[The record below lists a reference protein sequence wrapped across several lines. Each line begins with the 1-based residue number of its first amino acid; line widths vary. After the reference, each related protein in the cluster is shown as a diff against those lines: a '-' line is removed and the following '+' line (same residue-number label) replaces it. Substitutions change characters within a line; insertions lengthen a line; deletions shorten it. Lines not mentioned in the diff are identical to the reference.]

1 MQITSKLTMAV
12 HMVCAID
19 YFGDSQPVTST
30 FLAKSVG
37 TNPVMIRNIMGDL
50 KRAGIIS
57 SSKGKSGI
65 SLVRPLG
72 KITLLD
78 LWRAVDQS
86 DADPLF
92 RFHENP
98 CPQCPVG
105 GAISTRRWMGTSP
118 MRSGRWRTSLPASHW
133 RTWRQTFAV
142 ARMVTLRLSP
152 EAMRMGL
159 PASHWRTWRQTCA
172 VVRMVTLRLSPEAMW
187 AGKGRG
193 AVPLACC

>member
-1 MQITSKLTMAV
+1 MQITSKLTMAA

-19 YFGDSQPVTST
+19 YFGETQPVTST

-65 SLVRPLG
+65 SLSRPLG

-86 DADPLF
+86 DADSLF

-98 CPQCPVG
+98 CPECPVG
-105 GAISTRRWMGTSP
+105 GNIHAALDGHLADAQRA
-118 MRSGRWRTSLPASHW
+118 LEDQLAD
-133 RTWRQTFAV
+133 
-142 ARMVTLRLSP
+142 VTLQDVESD
-152 EAMRMGL
+152 
-159 PASHWRTWRQTCA
+159 
-172 VVRMVTLRLSPEAMW
+172 VRRRAD
-187 AGKGRG
+187 GDG
-193 AVPLACC
+193 AADA